1 MRETLE
7 LWGYV
12 ILCGSISVAL
22 FTLHSALL
30 SKFIPPIGI
39 EALDLFREDYYYCAL
54 IPLTVPVFLL
64 WWFLRFICLE
74 LFKNN

>member
-1 MRETLE
+1 MRV
-7 LWGYV
+7 Y
-12 ILCGSISVAL
+12 LCRAVHVAL
-22 FTLHSALL
+22 GAAVEVHPTSA
-30 SKFIPPIGI
+30 IGI